1 MIQPRISLLHPT
13 GNPFARQAAIALWE
27 AHALQEVITCL
38 NYAPS
43 PQLDQLLQRF
53 LKPLHQEL
61 ERRRWLPPTLPCTTY
76 PQAEL
81 QRIALL
87 RSQLYRPLNLNPQT
101 LADRVYAVLDRKVAQ
116 NHLNNL
122 NGVYAYEDGAA
133 STFSEAKKRGVQC
146 FYDLPIVHYR
156 HSQTLQQQ
164 EVEQFPQLAPALQSL
179 QESPEKLARKDQE
192 IALADLIF
200 VPSTIVKQSL
210 INVGVTTEKIIV
222 LPFGSPHDY
231 FLPQPKLDSTFR
243 ALFVGRVGPRKG
255 VHYLLQ
261 AWQDL
266 NLPDAELSLI
276 GFNEF
281 PPNWLSP
288 YQEIFHYIP
297 SIPHHLL
304 AQYYTQASV
313 FVFPS
318 LIEGLALVLLEAM
331 SCGIPIITTPNSG
344 GSDIIT
350 DGVEGFII
358 PSRDINALQ
367 DKLEWC
373 YRHPDTLQEMGIAA
387 RQKAES
393 LNWGVYREGLM
404 KAIQA
409 HYFTLSP

>member
-13 GNPFARQAAIALWE
+13 GNPFARNAAIALWE
-27 AHALQEVITCL
+27 AHALKEVITCL
-38 NYAPS
+38 NYAPT
-43 PQLDQLLQRF
+43 PPLDQLLQRF

-61 ERRRWLPPTLPCTTY
+61 GRRSWLPPTLPCTTY
-76 PQAEL
+76 PQVEL

-87 RSQLYRPLNLNPQT
+87 RSQLYRPLKLNPQT

-116 NHLNNL
+116 NHLNDL

-133 STFSEAKKRGVQC
+133 STFWEAKKRGVQC

-164 EVEQFPQLAPALQSL
+164 ELEQFPELAPALQSL
-179 QESPEKLARKDQE
+179 QEPPKKLARKEQE

-210 INVGVTTEKIIV
+210 IDVGVSSAKIIV

-231 FLPQPKLDSTFR
+231 FLPQPKLDNIFR

-255 VHYLLQ
+255 VHYLLK
-261 AWQDL
+261 AWQML
-266 NLPDAELSLI
+266 NLPQAKLSLI

-281 PPNWLSP
+281 PRSWLNQ
-288 YQEIFHYIP
+288 YQNLFHYIP
-297 SIPHHLL
+297 SIPHRLL

-358 PSRDINALQ
+358 PIRDINALQ
-367 DKLEWC
+367 EKLEWC
-373 YRHPDTLQEMGIAA
+373 YRHPEQLKQMGKAA
-387 RQKAES
+387 REKAES
-393 LNWGVYREGLM
+393 LNWGLYRERLII
-404 KAIQA
+404 AIQN
-409 HYFTLSP
+409 HYDHLS